1 MNAPPADQLPGCL
14 VCGAEL
20 EYRTAPEPVRC
31 ALCGAEGRSPVR
43 CREGHFVCDACHA
56 APAREFIERA
66 CLSSETTDPVALAL
80 RLMRHPSVKLHGPE
94 HHFLVPAV
102 LITALCNARGDQ
114 ASKAGLLAEARR
126 RSDAV
131 AGGFCGFQGAC
142 GAGVG
147 VGIFA
152 SLATGATPLA
162 RESWGLANGATARAL
177 TVIGRLGGP
186 RCCKRTS
193 WLALLSG
200 IRFARERLG
209 VRLEGRGPVCQW
221 SKVNPECLR
230 RACPFH
236 PARRSTSPAGISP
249 ERPLAQGTA

>member
-1 MNAPPADQLPGCL
+1 VIAPVGGHLQGCL

-20 EYRTAPEPVRC
+20 EYLPAPEPVRC
-31 ALCGAEGRSPVR
+31 AFCGAEGRSPVR
-43 CREGHFVCDACHA
+43 CRETHFVCDACHA
-56 APAREFIERA
+56 APAKDVIERA
-66 CLSSETTDPVALAL
+66 CLTSDSKNPVALATV
-80 RLMRHPSVKLHGPE
+80 LMRHPSVKLHGPE

-102 LITALCNARGDQ
+102 LVAALCNARGD
-114 ASKAGLLAEARR
+114 APAKPRLLAEARR

-152 SLATGATPLA
+152 SLVTGATPLA

-177 TVIGRLGGP
+177 TVIGNLGGP

-193 WLALLSG
+193 TLALLSG

-209 VRLEGRGPVCQW
+209 VRLEGRGAACEW
-221 SKVNPECLR
+221 SSVNTECLDE
-230 RACPFH
+230 ACPFY
-236 PARRSTSPAGISP
+236 PGRRGGAVDQEG
-249 ERPLAQGTA
+249 E

>member
-1 MNAPPADQLPGCL
+1 MIALGLGDHRQGCVVCGVELDYLPG
-14 VCGAEL
+14 
-20 EYRTAPEPVRC
+20 PKPVRC
-31 ALCGAEGRSPVR
+31 AVCGTVGESPVR

-56 APAREFIERA
+56 APAADVIERA
-66 CLSSETTDPVALAL
+66 CLASDATDPVVLAT

-102 LITALCNARGDQ
+102 LVTAFCNARGQ
-114 ASKAGLLAEARR
+114 PGAKAGLLAEARR
-126 RSDAV
+126 RSAAV

-162 RESWGLANGATARAL
+162 RESWGLANSATAGAL

-200 IRFARERLG
+200 IRLAREELG
-209 VRLEGRGPVCQW
+209 VRLDGRGPACEW
-221 SKVNPECLR
+221 SEANAECLEK
-230 RACPFH
+230 ACPFH
-236 PARRSTSPAGISP
+236 PARRSA
-249 ERPLAQGTA
+249 A